1 MSCKIDDLPVKFRE
15 SLINNF
21 SKNINYTLIQLYK
34 QETED
39 KKIGLLNQLI
49 NRLNGYEGEII
60 LKYNKYILLR
70 LLNNLNNFIGNSQ
83 SKLFNDNIQY
93 NITFIMKILN
103 ENN

>member
-1 MSCKIDDLPVKFRE
+1 MCCKIDDLPVKFRE

-21 SKNINYTLIQLYK
+21 SKNINYTIIQLYK
-34 QETED
+34 QEKED

-60 LKYNKYILLR
+60 LKYNKNILFR
-70 LLNNLNNFIGNSQ
+70 LLNNLNNFIRDKKT
-83 SKLFNDNIQY
+83 KLFNDNISN
-93 NITFIMKILN
+93 NINFIIKILN